1 MRRGKGLGREM
12 QGMSEAI
19 TVTKRDDQL
28 GVGAPSSCVRL
39 HALMR
44 HTPAASTQR
53 QAVTPPSATRVV
65 C

>member
-1 MRRGKGLGREM
+1 
-12 QGMSEAI
+12 MSEAI